1 MNRIK
6 ELRLQKNLTQE
17 DIAKH
22 VGASR
27 VAVRNWENGVHPN
40 SKYILKLAE
49 ILEVNPMELF
59 SA

>member
-17 DIAKH
+17 EVAKY
-22 VGASR
+22 VGVSR
-27 VAVRNWENGVHPN
+27 IAVRNWENGAHPN

-49 ILEVNPMELF
+49 ILEVTPMALL